1 MTPFALMEFPFADAT
16 GGGDLIIHGAG
27 TAIIQTCLDH
37 HEPKY
42 NGTTL
47 PRHGFPFKE
56 DGRWYQRWFLPC
68 DPHPHHSRHCFKI
81 PIHMGQEIIE
91 IQQDDMVGRPEI
103 DAVQHNYKHL
113 DTWLNWQVQ
122 RYQELAHVEKNVGIT
137 QQISESF
144 ARTSWQAVFDEWLK
158 EGGDAPKMALIVK
171 LAGRKELISSLATIA
186 KQPRRILQRVRT
198 QVPLHRVREMD
209 SACIRDYA
217 RRPGITMVEKAG
229 SKQRILALVREE
241 IFNTLEN
248 QVALWVARQLIQLG
262 QNYLGLY
269 DLSSSDPK
277 SQRILSVKSLMQWS
291 HQWVNDLQNL
301 GIGNLTNPPHAP
313 NYSLQFDENY
323 RQVWKA
329 YAEIRKQ
336 LKVLDEA
343 WTWQRVMWGNTCRQ
357 ILYSYLLHGQNGDKH
372 QNGAKTQNGD
382 EFQNWT
388 EAYVSS
394 AVYMM
399 DESRSGR
406 WQLPPYAPGPF
417 KVPKC
422 DIIDSWDCDRE
433 SLIYLSKKLPF
444 MEHIGSLGTDIVF
457 VKDEKPK
464 VTVLCIWAIIFD
476 SSNGD
481 NFKTVLA
488 MLQDRVGKWQKP
500 DNVDLRCLVLAMDQ
514 KAFAEI
520 KVEESGKKAYVDIK
534 LEEIETKGIK
544 VRAVS
549 LSGILKSKDNIKE
562 LLTAIKKALED
573 LQ

>member
-1 MTPFALMEFPFADAT
+1 MMPLAMMEFPFADST
-16 GGGDLIIHGAG
+16 GGGDHIIHGSG
-27 TAIIQTCLDH
+27 TATIQTCLDH
-37 HEPKY
+37 PEPWY
-42 NGTTL
+42 NGTPL
-47 PRHGFPFKE
+47 PRQGFPFKV
-56 DGRWYQRWFLPC
+56 DGQWYQRWVLPC

-81 PIHMGQEIIE
+81 PIHMGQEIID

-122 RYQELAHVEKNVGIT
+122 RYQELAHVDKTDGIT

-144 ARTSWQAVFDEWLK
+144 SRTSWQAVYDEWLK

-262 QNYLGLY
+262 QNYCGLY

-277 SQRILSVKSLMQWS
+277 SQRILRVKSLMQWS

-301 GIGNLTNPPHAP
+301 GIGNLTNPPHSP

-329 YAEIRKQ
+329 YSEIRKQ

-357 ILYSYLLHGQNGDKH
+357 ILYSYLLHGGNEE
-372 QNGAKTQNGD
+372 KTPNWT
-382 EFQNWT
+382 ECQNWT

-399 DESRSGR
+399 DESRFGR
-406 WQLPPYAPGPF
+406 WQWPPFAPGPF

-422 DIIDSWDCDRE
+422 HIIDSWDCDRE
-433 SLIYLSKKLPF
+433 SLKYLSKKLPF
-444 MEHIGSLGTDIVF
+444 MEHIGSLGSDIVLIKHKEF
-457 VKDEKPK
+457 GF
-464 VTVLCIWAIIFD
+464 TVLCVWTIIFD
-476 SSNGD
+476 SSNIEGD
-481 NFKTVLA
+481 NFKNVLA
-488 MLQDRVGKWQKP
+488 KLQKRVGKWQKP
-500 DNVDLRCLVLAMDQ
+500 DNVDLQCLVLTMDQ

-520 KVEESGKKAYVDIK
+520 KVD
-534 LEEIETKGIK
+534 EIEANGIK
-544 VRAVS
+544 VRGVS
-549 LSGILKSKDNIKE
+549 LSGILKTKDNIKE